1 MEKSYYLLSLNFIWL
16 IWKYLNDSKTPN
28 NIIFQLELQNPNKL
42 HMKYSSTTF
51 EKVILFSLQNCD
63 CGFQYFKKSQ
73 TKIKALWFSWINF
86 PNHSFLY
93 WTKCY
98 PTFITWLEKVLN
110 KNSKGFNSRENK
122 IISHNPSHNNET
134 NNTIYL
140 FTDGK

>member
-1 MEKSYYLLSLNFIWL
+1 MFSFINSQLKINNWAILNISKYNFGEVMLSPLINFIWL

-73 TKIKALWFSWINF
+73 TEIKALWFSWINF

-93 WTKCY
+93 WTKMVSNFY
-98 PTFITWLEKVLN
+98 NMIRKSFKQELKR
-110 KNSKGFNSRENK
+110 F
-122 IISHNPSHNNET
+122 
-134 NNTIYL
+134 
-140 FTDGK
+140 